1 MERANEHIMLGDV
14 QGTDKTYKA
23 CENKM
28 NFLRDTSRIL
38 LSMLKLTIF
47 QWNILNTFHA
57 NLKINK
63 TYSPV
68 LKKNL
73 TKTLRI
79 SQKVQVSHTRN
90 ITSLGINKTMEPS

>member
-1 MERANEHIMLGDV
+1 MLGDV

-57 NLKINK
+57 NLRISKINK
-63 TYSPV
+63 TCSPV

-79 SQKVQVSHTRN
+79 SQKVQVSHARN